1 MGVRMGTAAGR
12 WVLLATVLGSSLVML
27 DGTVVNV
34 ALERIG
40 HDLGADFA
48 ALQWIVNAYTLALA
62 ALILLGG
69 ALGDRFG
76 RRRVFLF
83 GVAWFAVASL
93 LCAVAPTAE
102 MLAGA
107 RALQGIGG
115 ALLTPGSLAMI
126 AATFDPADR
135 SRAVGAW
142 SAFGGIAG
150 AIGPFVGGWLVEW
163 DWRAVFLLNLPLAV
177 VVMVV
182 ARLHVP
188 ESRDPDTV
196 RGFDVSGTVV
206 GAGGLGVL
214 TYGLIAAGGRGFDVM
229 VGTLVVAGLV
239 LLGVF
244 LVIERRSPH
253 PLVPLDLFANRT
265 FSAVNGVTF
274 AVYAALGVFFFL
286 LVLQLQV
293 VAGFSPLAAGTA
305 LLPVT
310 AVMLLLSAR
319 TGALADRIGARIPL
333 TAGPLVAAAGLLLV
347 TRVGPDAS
355 YVTTVLPAVLVF
367 GLGLS
372 LTVAPLTATVLGS
385 AESRHAGIA
394 SGVNNAVAR
403 AAGLLSV
410 AVIPVVAGLSG
421 QAYANPDVMADGFRM
436 AMMISAGLLVV
447 GAVLAFVLIRTPAR
461 GSVPGTV
468 GAGAAPGAVAADA
481 APGAVGATAAP
492 GAVGATAAVA
502 GSVAAD
508 AVPGVGAGAVPGDRA
523 GGGPDEVPGAVP
535 GGAPGAVPDGVSGAA
550 PGGGSEGDAGT
561 VPSGVS
567 DGVAAAGAGEAAV
580 GAAVTGGGRAE
591 DAADG
596 FDLAQC
602 LHCGI
607 TGPQLHPGPVVSAEA
622 PPSTR

>member
-34 ALERIG
+34 ALESIG
-40 HDLGADFA
+40 RELRADFA
-48 ALQWIVNAYTLALA
+48 GLQWIVNAYTLALA

-76 RRRVFLF
+76 RRRVFMF
-83 GVAWFAVASL
+83 GVAWFAAASL
-93 LCAVAPTAE
+93 LCALAPTAE
-102 MLAGA
+102 LLAGA

-126 AATFDPADR
+126 AATFDSADR

-142 SAFGGIAG
+142 SAWGGIAG
-150 AIGPFVGGWLVEW
+150 AVGPFVGGWLVEW
-163 DWRAVFLLNLPLAV
+163 NWRFVFLLNLPLAI

-182 ARLHVP
+182 AHLHVP

-206 GAGGLGVL
+206 GASGLGVL
-214 TYGLIAAGGRGFDVM
+214 TYGLIAAGGRGFDGLVWA
-229 VGTLVVAGLV
+229 LVVAGLA
-239 LLGVF
+239 LLALF

-293 VAGFSPLAAGTA
+293 VAGFSPIAAGTA

-310 AVMLLLSAR
+310 AVMLLLSSR

-333 TAGPLVAAAGLLLV
+333 TVGPLVAATGLLLV

-421 QAYANPDVMADGFRM
+421 RAYADAALMADGFRM
-436 AMMISAGLLVV
+436 AMRICAGLLAV
-447 GAVLAFVLIRTPAR
+447 GAVLAFLLIRTPRRAP
-461 GSVPGTV
+461 SAVPGTAAAGTAGPV
-468 GAGAAPGAVAADA
+468 GA
-481 APGAVGATAAP
+481 
-492 GAVGATAAVA
+492 
-502 GSVAAD
+502 
-508 AVPGVGAGAVPGDRA
+508 
-523 GGGPDEVPGAVP
+523 
-535 GGAPGAVPDGVSGAA
+535 
-550 PGGGSEGDAGT
+550 
-561 VPSGVS
+561 
-567 DGVAAAGAGEAAV
+567 AAAGAESGAGAPDGAAV
-580 GAAVTGGGRAE
+580 GAAAAGVGAGVGAPGTGAPAAAA
-591 DAADG
+591 AADDL
-596 FDLAQC
+596 DLAQC
-602 LHCGI
+602 LHCGV
-607 TGPQLHPGPVVSAEA
+607 TGPQLHPGQITPAEA
-622 PPSTR
+622 PPAAR

>member
-40 HDLGADFA
+40 QDLDADFA

-83 GVAWFAVASL
+83 GVAWFALASL

-177 VVMVV
+177 VVMIV
-182 ARLHVP
+182 ARVHVP

-214 TYGLIAAGGRGFDVM
+214 TYGLIAAGGRGFDGL
-229 VGTLVVAGLV
+229 VGALVATGLV

-253 PLVPLDLFANRT
+253 PLVPLDLFTNRT

-310 AVMLLLSAR
+310 AVMLLLSSR

-347 TRVGPDAS
+347 TRVGEDAS

-421 QAYANPDVMADGFRM
+421 QAYANPEVMADGFRM
-436 AMMISAGLLVV
+436 AMTISAGLLGV
-447 GAVLAFVLIRTPAR
+447 GAVLAFALIRTPAR
-461 GSVPGTV
+461 VSTAAAPTGVAPTGVAAAPEVVPGSVAGAEV
-468 GAGAAPGAVAADA
+468 GAGSAVAPD
-481 APGAVGATAAP
+481 GG
-492 GAVGATAAVA
+492 VA
-502 GSVAAD
+502 RGDSETD
-508 AVPGVGAGAVPGDRA
+508 GVGAG
-523 GGGPDEVPGAVP
+523 
-535 GGAPGAVPDGVSGAA
+535 
-550 PGGGSEGDAGT
+550 
-561 VPSGVS
+561 
-567 DGVAAAGAGEAAV
+567 
-580 GAAVTGGGRAE
+580 
-591 DAADG
+591 
-596 FDLAQC
+596 FDLAKC

-607 TGPQLHPGPVVSAEA
+607 TGPQLHPGPAVSAEA
-622 PPSTR
+622 QPGSR